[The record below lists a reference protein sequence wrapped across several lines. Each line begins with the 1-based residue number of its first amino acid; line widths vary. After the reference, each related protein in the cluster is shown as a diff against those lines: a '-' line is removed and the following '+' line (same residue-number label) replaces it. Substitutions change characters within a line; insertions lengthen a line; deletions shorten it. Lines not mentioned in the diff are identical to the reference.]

1 MKEKQHYLH
10 LQTILQ
16 ASPDIIVLKDAKG
29 RWLETNKRVLEIF
42 GLDENYKYKTEQ
54 ELGEFYPH
62 YKPLVPY
69 FQESDRKTW
78 EKGEQVVFEEIVPV
92 NGEQSIFNVVKV
104 PLYDENGKPESIVVI
119 GREITERLKAE
130 KFYKT
135 LFEESSAAIFLLDI
149 NGDFKEVNKQFEKMW
164 GYSFD
169 EFRETNFQRIVVPED
184 LQKTINNFNRVK
196 NGIPQTSEVKVIRK
210 DGEIREVEYKTIPIS
225 FLNKI
230 IGIYGIA
237 IDITDKKKAIHAV
250 SEMEKTLKDTIRQ
263 QQGII
268 FKYTKHGDEF
278 IHTLYDGE
286 LAYNLGL
293 TPDAVVGKTLK
304 EILDKEEA
312 ERVTNYYEKAWSG
325 EIVNYEGIFHNSSL
339 IYFGAL
345 RPIFKEGK
353 VVEVIGSVVDITK
366 RVQVEKELKESEER
380 YRIISENSGDMIR
393 IIDPSFHI
401 TYASPSNQKVLGF
414 TPESMLGKN
423 ILSFIYPDDVTT
435 AMEALKNVLTHANS
449 FSSVVRVKTQDN
461 KWKWSESI
469 LSPVLQ
475 ENEVTSI
482 VVVSR
487 DITER
492 KQLEEQLHYLAYHD
506 TLTGLPNRRLFDEVL
521 EEYIIQAE
529 RSNKHFAVFYFD
541 LDRFKVVNDTLGHH
555 MGDQLLVE
563 VTKRLQKQIR
573 PGDLLAR
580 MGGDEF
586 ALLVKNLADLRL
598 IEELANKI
606 LSSFE
611 ASFDVNGIKIHISSS
626 IGISLYPT
634 NSKESKE
641 LMKQADIAMYYSKEK
656 GKNIYQFFQTAD
668 PDQKHNK
675 LYLETLLRKA
685 ITNKELFV
693 MYQPKV
699 EVETKQIIG
708 CEALIRWKNPELGLI
723 APMEFIH
730 IAEESGF
737 IIPMGEWM
745 VREVCRK
752 IKEWQSKG
760 LQTVPV
766 AINLSLKQILSRD
779 LVHTVKDIIQEY
791 QVEPCYLEFEI
802 TESAMMKD
810 LDTTLYVLNELK
822 NIGICIAID
831 DFGTGYSSLAHLKR
845 FPIDILKI
853 DRSFIK
859 DIPNDEEDMAITSLI
874 ISMGKHLNLKIVAEG
889 VETEEQLQYLTRLG
903 CDQYQGYYFSPPLS
917 DDEISVLLHGK

>member
-1 MKEKQHYLH
+1 MKEKQHYIH

-16 ASPDIIVLKDAKG
+16 ASPDIIVLKDDKG

-42 GLDENYKYKTEQ
+42 DLDENYKYKTEE

-69 FQESDRKTW
+69 FQESDSQTW
-78 EKGEQVVFEEIVPV
+78 EKGKQVVFEEVVPV
-92 NGEQSIFNVVKV
+92 NGEQCIFNVVKV
-104 PLYDENGKPESIVVI
+104 PLYDEKGKPESIVVI

-135 LFEESSAAIFLLDI
+135 LFEESSAAIFLLDVS
-149 NGDFKEVNKQFEKMW
+149 GYFKEVNKQFEKML
-164 GYSFD
+164 GYSIE
-169 EFRETNFQRIVVPED
+169 EFRETNFQQIVVPEN
-184 LQKTINNFNRVK
+184 LQKTINNFNQVK
-196 NGIPQTSEVKVIRK
+196 KGIPQTSEVKVIRK
-210 DGEIREVEYKTIPIS
+210 DGEIREIEYKTIPIS

-250 SEMEKTLKDTIRQ
+250 SEMEKTLKNTIRQ

-268 FKYTKHGDEF
+268 FKYTKHGNEF
-278 IHTLYDGE
+278 VHTLYDGE
-286 LAYNLGL
+286 LAYNIGL

-304 EILDKEEA
+304 QILDPEEA
-312 ERVTNYYEKAWSG
+312 ARLTNYYEKAWSG
-325 EIVNYEGIFHNSSL
+325 EIVNYEGTLKNSS
-339 IYFGAL
+339 IVYFGAL
-345 RPIFKEGK
+345 RPIYKEGK

-366 RVQVEKELKESEER
+366 RIQVEKELKESEER
-380 YRIISENSGDMIR
+380 YRIISENSSDMIQ
-393 IIDPSFHI
+393 ILDPSFHI
-401 TYASPSNQKVLGF
+401 TYASPSHQKVLGF
-414 TPESMLGKN
+414 NPEYMLGKN
-423 ILSFIYPDDVTT
+423 ILSLIYPDDLTT
-435 AMEALKNVLTHANS
+435 AMEAINNVLTNA
-449 FSSVVRVKTQDN
+449 SSISTVVRLKTLDN
-461 KWKWSESI
+461 NWKWTESI

-475 ENEVTSI
+475 ENDVTSI

-492 KQLEEQLHYLAYHD
+492 KAFEGQLHYLAYHD
-506 TLTGLPNRRLFDEVL
+506 MLTGLPNRRLFDEEL
-521 EEYIIQAE
+521 EEYIHQAE
-529 RSNKHFAVFYFD
+529 RSNEHFAVFYFD

-555 MGDQLLVE
+555 IGDQLLIE

-573 PGDLLAR
+573 PDDLLAR

-598 IEELANKI
+598 IEDLAKKI
-606 LSSFE
+606 LTSFE
-611 ASFDVNGIKIHISSS
+611 ASFNVNENKIHISSS

-634 NSKESKE
+634 NSKDSQE

-656 GKNIYQFFQTAD
+656 GKNIYEFFQTTD
-668 PDQKHNK
+668 PDHKHNK
-675 LYLETLLRKA
+675 LYLETHLRKA
-685 ITNKELFV
+685 ILNKELFV

-699 EVETKQIIG
+699 ELKTNQIVG
-708 CEALIRWKNPELGLI
+708 CEALIRWKHPELGSI
-723 APMEFIH
+723 SPMEFIH

-737 IIPMGEWM
+737 IVPMGEWI
-745 VREVCRK
+745 VSEVCRK

-760 LQTVPV
+760 LQMVPV
-766 AINLSLKQILSRD
+766 AINLSLKQILSRN
-779 LVHTVKDIIQEY
+779 LVYTVKDIIQEY
-791 QVEPCYLEFEI
+791 QIEPCNLEFEI

-859 DIPNDEEDMAITSLI
+859 DIPSDEEDMAITSLI

-889 VETEEQLQYLTRLG
+889 VETEEQLHYLTKLG
-903 CDQYQGYYFSPPLS
+903 CDQYQGYYFSPPLTG
-917 DDEISVLLHGK
+917 ELMAALLL